1 MSHPKELRATRVPR
15 PKWPAI
21 GMVAACAL
29 MLTACVE
36 EPLITDATGEAVERP
51 YTAAQA
57 RRDIDHLD
65 RAIKQSGEAD
75 AGAPFIVAG
84 LRGMLAKDYK
94 AANDGFQ
101 RALKFEPRN
110 AYLHTMNALAH
121 QLRGEAGDPEQFEMA
136 QVGYELAE
144 RMDPGNAQ
152 VPYFLG
158 LLKFRQQ
165 RFIEAR
171 EQFARAVMLMPD
183 QPDFLNALAATSYY
197 LGELDVAHAIA
208 DRAKQLDPY
217 HPDVLRTSG
226 IVNAAL
232 GDFDDAEASKNA
244 LEGISSSRK
253 RYVGR
258 RIDDWV
264 RYYANNGLMNDP
276 EVVDLLAQNLDP
288 FGVPSGGLFDPEAD
302 SVVDPSTT
310 TGDTGSN
317 TTVPTTPTAVPT
329 LPPATTASPATTTTT
344 TPAAT
349 TTTTTTTPAAATTA
363 TTTTQTAPATTTTT
377 AAPTSAPTLPPA
389 RPVPAAATNAVPAPA
404 AVPVAKPAVKLPKMA
419 LIDVAIIRTEE
430 IYQSGKGVNLLNGL
444 NIFFD
449 GSQFLQFKTPF
460 GLGRF
465 RTAPTAN
472 DVVTLKFGT
481 NGAGL
486 TYSLNIFSDAYDRN
500 EVIARPTIL
509 VEDQKKSSFF
519 SGGTLHIVIEGGV
532 AGSGAIQPINTG
544 VQLEVTPKFL
554 DDNTVEMSVFA
565 QRTFLEASLSQV
577 SSTITGTSFATT
589 SKTSISANL
598 TLGYGETMVL
608 SGLSD
613 QEKEKT
619 DDKVPGLGDIPAVQY
634 LFRRQEQTESK
645 KTVLILLTP
654 RRATLDYNQQ
664 AEPLPEPENADTTN
678 IGKLQKS
685 AKWMQPQPHLAALVR
700 HLSRYE
706 FFNHFRTG
714 DMQLEN
720 WAGEGTVLDA
730 IRRHLEYLYIYYDF
744 EAKEEPEL

>member
-1 MSHPKELRATRVPR
+1 MVQVTQPRRHWTRKLNGPGL
-15 PKWPAI
+15 

-29 MLTACVE
+29 LLSACVE
-36 EPLITDATGEAVERP
+36 EPLITSGTDEAVEPP
-51 YTAAQA
+51 YTASQA
-57 RRDIDHLD
+57 RRDIDALD
-65 RAIKQSGEAD
+65 RALKQGGESEAS
-75 AGAPFIVAG
+75 APFVISG
-84 LRGMLAKDYK
+84 LRGMLAKDFE

-121 QLRGEAGDPEQFEMA
+121 QLRGEAGDPEHFELA

-144 RMDPGNAQ
+144 KMDPGNSQ

-183 QPDFLNALAATSYY
+183 EPDYLNALAATSYY
-197 LGELDVAHAIA
+197 LGELDVAHAVA
-208 DRAKQLDPY
+208 HRAKQLDPY

-232 GDFDDAEASKNA
+232 GDFNDAEASKNA
-244 LEGISSSRK
+244 LEGISRARK

-258 RIDDWV
+258 RIDDWA
-264 RYYANNGLMNDP
+264 RYYANNGLMKDP
-276 EVVDLLAQNLDP
+276 EIVELMAQNLDP
-288 FGVPSGGLFDPEAD
+288 FGVPSGGLFDPDAD
-302 SVVDPSTT
+302 SLEDPNSATNDPLP
-310 TGDTGSN
+310 TGNIDTQTSVP
-317 TTVPTTPTAVPT
+317 TSSPAVPVSPSATATPALPLARTVPAAPVTPVP
-329 LPPATTASPATTTTT
+329 ASTSPL
-344 TPAAT
+344 
-349 TTTTTTTPAAATTA
+349 PAAASSTS
-363 TTTTQTAPATTTTT
+363 TQPA
-377 AAPTSAPTLPPA
+377 A
-389 RPVPAAATNAVPAPA
+389 PAAAASAAPA
-404 AVPVAKPAVKLPKMA
+404 QPAVAVAKPAIKLPKMA

-465 RTAPTAN
+465 RTAGTAN

-544 VQLEVTPKFL
+544 VRLEVTPKFL
-554 DDNTVEMSVFA
+554 DDETVEMSVFA

-634 LFRRQEQTESK
+634 LFRRQEETSAK

-664 AEPLPEPENADTTN
+664 AEPLPEPESVDTTN
-678 IGKLQKS
+678 IGKLQKT
-685 AKWMQPQPHLAALVR
+685 APWMQPAPHLSALVR

-730 IRRHLEYLYIYYDF
+730 IKRHLEYLYIYYDF
-744 EAKEEPEL
+744 EAKDEPELGGS